1 MRVSSITWYE
11 RQKARKTNPFFRLLD
26 RSFGFRLLLAAL
38 SALLLLAL
46 VHRFEVCRA
55 KNYSPECEFA
65 DIPAVISIDNVE
77 SFSILTAALLYIF
90 ERGQRKRREHLEM
103 GEILNANRESGAVR
117 SFSRIIALETLS
129 RDGIWLDGQDFHGAN
144 LEGLEVPNG
153 RLRGVN
159 FSEAVLISAD
169 FRGADLTGANFT
181 NADLTNANFTGA
193 NLTDADL
200 TGANIKGV
208 DLTDT
213 RVTGAKIERRPHF

>member
-1 MRVSSITWYE
+1 MTWYE
-11 RQKARKTNPFFRLLD
+11 RQKARKSNPFFRLLD
-26 RSFGFRLLLAAL
+26 RSFRFRLLLAAL
-38 SALLLLAL
+38 SSLLLLAL

-65 DIPAVISIDNVE
+65 DISSVLSIDNVE
-77 SFSILTAALLYIF
+77 SFSIVTAALLYIF
-90 ERGQRKRREHLEM
+90 ERGQRKRREHIEM
-103 GEILNANRESGAVR
+103 GEILNTARESAAVR
-117 SFSRIIALETLS
+117 SFGRIIAIETLS

-169 FRGADLTGANFT
+169 FRGADLRGANFT
-181 NADLTNANFTGA
+181 NADLTGANFTGA
-193 NLTDADL
+193 DLTDADL

-208 DLTDT
+208 DLTDANL
-213 RVTGAKIERRPHF
+213 TGAKIERRPHF